1 MIPELGHF
9 SAFLGLMS
17 AGGIALFG
25 IFGANQNR
33 SSWVDM
39 SIRLTK
45 VQVAVL
51 ALSFLL
57 LILAFLDD
65 DFSVLYI
72 ANNSNT
78 ALPWYYKVSG
88 VWGAHEGSFLLWTL
102 VTAVWTVLV
111 ATRARHIPLKIH
123 GYVLGTLGVL
133 SFMFLAFLIFSSNPF
148 ERLVPNVPI
157 QGADL
162 NPVLQDIGQIIHPP
176 MLYIGYVGFGVT
188 FAFGIAA
195 LVTGKIDSAWARWV
209 RPWVNVAWL
218 FLTIGIVLG
227 SWWAYYELG
236 WGGWWFWDPVENA
249 SFMPW
254 LAGTALIHSLAATEK
269 RGAFKNWTILLT
281 LLTFTLVLMGAFLV
295 RSGVLSSVHAFAV
308 DPQRG
313 LILLTIFVLVAGGS
327 LVLYAFRAHS
337 LNTQVQYWGVSR
349 ELLLLINN
357 ALLVIAVFTILLGT
371 LYPLGHE
378 WFVGGTE
385 RLSVGEPYFN
395 AMFVPIMLLL
405 SFALA
410 IAPIS
415 RWKHTPK
422 KLVVNALILLGGSA
436 VVALLL
442 PWILAD
448 GVHLG
453 VSCAVALAIWIFVTH
468 AIACY
473 RQRKALTLGFIGMS
487 VAHVGFAIAVIGV
500 AVTSVYTESKDA
512 RLKIG
517 ESLEVSGTKY
527 ELVEV
532 QPTEAQ
538 NYIGERAR
546 FDFDVQR
553 SLFPERRYYSI
564 REHITY
570 EAAIAPG
577 IFKDRY
583 ITFAGPME
591 NDTWGVEIQD
601 KPFQRWIW
609 FGAVVAGLA
618 ALIAMLDKRYRR
630 LSQRNLE
637 TKYSE

>member
-9 SAFLGLMS
+9 SAIMGLMS
-17 AGGIALFG
+17 AVGIALFG
-25 IFGANQNR
+25 LIGAMQNR
-33 SSWVDM
+33 STWVDM
-39 SIRLTK
+39 SVRLTK
-45 VQVAVL
+45 VQVGVL
-51 ALSFLL
+51 TMSFLL
-57 LILAFLDD
+57 LILAFLED
-65 DFSVLYI
+65 DFSVLYV

-102 VTAVWTVLV
+102 ITAVWTVLV
-111 ATRARHIPLKIH
+111 AIRAEHIPQKLH
-123 GYVLGTLGVL
+123 GYVLGTMGVL
-133 SFMFLAFLIFSSNPF
+133 NSLFLAFLLFSSNPF

-162 NPVLQDIGQIIHPP
+162 NPILQDIGQIIHPP

-195 LVTGKIDSAWARWV
+195 LATGKLDSAWARWV
-209 RPWVNVAWL
+209 RPWVNIAWL

-313 LILLTIFVLVAGGS
+313 LILLTILILVAGGS

-357 ALLVIAVFTILLGT
+357 ALLVVAVFTILLGT

-378 WFVGGTE
+378 WFVGGE
-385 RLSVGEPYFN
+385 DKLSVGEPYFN
-395 AMFVPIMLLL
+395 TMFVPIMLLL

-415 RWKHTPK
+415 RWKHTP
-422 KLVVNALILLGGSA
+422 LRHVVHGFIFLGGSA
-436 VVALLL
+436 VLALLL

-453 VSCAVALAIWIFVTH
+453 VSCAVALAIWIIATH
-468 AIACY
+468 AVACF
-473 RQRKALTLGFIGMS
+473 RQRNALTLGFIGMS
-487 VAHVGFAIAVIGV
+487 VAHVGFAVAVIGV
-500 AVTSVYTESKDA
+500 AVTSVYTESRDA
-512 RLKIG
+512 RLAIG
-517 ESLEVSGTKY
+517 ESIEINGTTY
-527 ELVEV
+527 ELVSV
-532 QPTEAQ
+532 QPTETQ
-538 NYIGERAR
+538 NFIGEQAR
-546 FDFDVQR
+546 FDFDAGR
-553 SLFPERRYYSI
+553 SLYAERRFYPI
-564 REHITY
+564 REQITH

-583 ITFAGPME
+583 ITFAGPI
-591 NDTWGVEIQD
+591 DDATWGVEVQE
-601 KPFQRWIW
+601 KPLIRWIW
-609 FGAVVAGLA
+609 IGAIVAALA
-618 ALIAMLDKRYRR
+618 ALVAMLDKRYSR
-630 LSQRNLE
+630 LSRRDLIS
-637 TKYSE
+637 KHS

>member
-17 AGGIALFG
+17 AVGIALFG
-25 IFGANQNR
+25 FFGANQHR
-33 SSWVDM
+33 ASWVDM

-57 LILAFLDD
+57 LILAFLED
-65 DFSVLYI
+65 DFSVLYV

-78 ALPWYYKVSG
+78 ALPWYYKIAG

-111 ATRARHIPLKIH
+111 ATRARHIPLKLH

-133 SFMFLAFLIFSSNPF
+133 SFMFLAFLLFSSNPF

-195 LVTGKIDSAWARWV
+195 LATGKIDSAWARCV

-227 SWWAYYELG
+227 SWWANYELG

-254 LAGTALIHSLAATEK
+254 LAGTALIHSLSATEK

-281 LLTFTLVLMGAFLV
+281 FLTFTLVLMGAFLV

-313 LILLTIFVLVAGGS
+313 LILLTIFILVAGGS
-327 LVLYAFRAHS
+327 LVLYAFRAHT

-357 ALLVIAVFTILLGT
+357 ALLVVALFTILLGT

-378 WFVGGTE
+378 WFVGGE
-385 RLSVGEPYFN
+385 EKLSVGEPYFN

-405 SFALA
+405 SFALS

-415 RWKHTPK
+415 CWKHTPMR
-422 KLVVNALILLGGSA
+422 LVLNVLIFLGGSA

-453 VSCAVALAIWIFVTH
+453 VSCAVALAIWIIVTH

-500 AVTSVYTESKDA
+500 AVVSVYTESKDA
-512 RLKIG
+512 RLEIG
-517 ESLEVSGTKY
+517 ESIEVSGTQF
-527 ELVEV
+527 ELVSV
-532 QPTEAQ
+532 QQTESQ
-538 NYIGERAR
+538 NFIGERAR
-546 FDFDVQR
+546 FDFGFQQ
-553 SLFPERRYYSI
+553 SLYPERRYYPI
-564 REHITY
+564 REQITH

-583 ITFAGPME
+583 ITFAGPMDD
-591 NDTWGVEIQD
+591 NTWGVQIQN

-609 FGAVVAGLA
+609 FGAVVAGIA

-630 LSQRNLE
+630 LSQRDLE
-637 TKYSE
+637 TKYPE